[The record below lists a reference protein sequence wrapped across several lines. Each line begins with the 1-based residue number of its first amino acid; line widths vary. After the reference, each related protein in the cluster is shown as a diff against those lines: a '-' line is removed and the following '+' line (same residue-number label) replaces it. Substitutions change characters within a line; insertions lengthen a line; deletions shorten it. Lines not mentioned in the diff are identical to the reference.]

1 MSDSERAT
9 ILVVDD
15 EPANR
20 ALVRAYLEP
29 TYDVHEAAD
38 GGQALE
44 TLARTPAH
52 LVLLDVMMPKMSGID
67 VCRQIKMTSEGGPY
81 QPVILLT
88 ALDEQKQRNAGL
100 EAGADDFLTK
110 PVDRRELL
118 LRIRTFITLRRQD
131 ERIRAQVRDLT
142 ERDHLI
148 QQQLGELQGV
158 ARIRQQWAEELER
171 ANKELEAFS
180 YSVSHDLRAPLRTI
194 DGFSA
199 LLQSEKADFLDAEGR
214 SHLERIRAAA
224 ARMSALIDDLLNL
237 SRITRSPVRR
247 KRVNLTDIAR
257 RVLHDLQQREPSRA
271 VVADV
276 EEGLAA
282 HADPGLLTIA
292 LENLL
297 GNAWKF
303 TSRQPGA
310 RISVGQ
316 VLQEGRSV
324 FFVRDEGAG
333 FDPAFAERLFQPFQ
347 RLHSQAEFGGTG
359 IGLAIVNRIASCH
372 GGRVWAESA
381 IGKGATF
388 FFTIEKPE

>member
-1 MSDSERAT
+1 MSNSERAT

-29 TYDVHEAAD
+29 TYEVQEAAD
-38 GGQALE
+38 GARALE
-44 TLARTPAH
+44 TLARTAVH

-67 VCRQIKMTSEGGPY
+67 VCRQIKTSSGDGPY

-110 PVDRRELL
+110 PVDRHELL
-118 LRIRTFITLRRQD
+118 LRIRTFVMLRRQD

-142 ERDHLI
+142 ERDRLI

-158 ARIRQQWAEELER
+158 ARVRQQWAEELQR
-171 ANKELEAFS
+171 ANNELEAFS

-194 DGFSA
+194 DGFGT
-199 LLQSEKADFLDAEGR
+199 LLQTEKADLLDDEGR
-214 SHLERIRAAA
+214 SYLERIRAAA
-224 ARMSALIDDLLNL
+224 TRMSALIDDLLNL

-257 RVLHDLQQREPSRA
+257 RVLHELQQREPSRA
-271 VVADV
+271 VVAEV

-303 TSRQPGA
+303 TSRRPGA

-316 VLQEGRSV
+316 VVQEGRSV

-333 FDPAFAERLFQPFQ
+333 FDPSFADRLFQPFQ

-388 FFTIEKPE
+388 FFTVEKPE